1 MIGSG
6 DGLIFVG
13 GAPGG
18 RPLANTSAQS
28 GPPTGQ
34 DARAAPRKA
43 VAGRIKLATDSGVK
57 QTGRLVDLSAHG
69 FCALLE
75 DPIKAGIVCLIDCE
89 VSLRGQ
95 PRAISAIARSVH
107 SVLVSGKG
115 YRVGFQFTKISDG
128 SVDVV
133 RSLLA

>member
-1 MIGSG
+1 MGSAE
-6 DGLIFVG
+6 GLIFVG
-13 GAPGG
+13 GEPTG
-18 RPLANTSAQS
+18 RPLANTDAQAGS
-28 GPPTGQ
+28 
-34 DARAAPRKA
+34 ARAQEARAVPRKA

-57 QTGRLVDLSAHG
+57 QTGRLVDLSVHG
-69 FCALLE
+69 FCALLN
-75 DPIKAGIVCLIDCE
+75 DPVKAGILCLIDCE

-95 PRAISAIARSVH
+95 PRAISAIARPVH